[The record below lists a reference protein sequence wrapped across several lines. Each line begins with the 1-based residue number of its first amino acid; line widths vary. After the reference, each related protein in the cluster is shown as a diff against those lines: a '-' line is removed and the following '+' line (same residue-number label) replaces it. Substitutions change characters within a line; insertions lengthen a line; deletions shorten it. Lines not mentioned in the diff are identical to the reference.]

1 MMLQP
6 FQMIKAY
13 PKKYPVS
20 LLLIAAIWVLCF
32 IDVPETPLDDVSL
45 IDKWTHV
52 AMYGV
57 TCGVI
62 WLEYLLRHRR
72 ISPRRLFAF
81 AFAAPII
88 MGGVIELLQ
97 AYCTGGRRSGEWLDF
112 AADAAG
118 VILAAGAGTLL
129 AWRRTRAGKAYV

>member
-13 PKKYPVS
+13 QKKYPVS

-32 IDVPETPLDDVSL
+32 IDVPETPLGDVSL

>member
-1 MMLQP
+1 MMLQQ

-13 PKKYPVS
+13 LKKYPVS

>member
-1 MMLQP
+1 
-6 FQMIKAY
+6 MIKAY

-112 AADAAG
+112 AAGAAG
-118 VILAAGAGTLL
+118 VILAACAGTLL

>member
-1 MMLQP
+1 MMLQQ

-32 IDVPETPLDDVSL
+32 IDVPETPLGDVSL

-57 TCGVI
+57 TCSVI

>member
-118 VILAAGAGTLL
+118 VILAACAGTLL

>member
-1 MMLQP
+1 MLQQ

>member
-1 MMLQP
+1 
-6 FQMIKAY
+6 MIKAY
-13 PKKYPVS
+13 LKKYPVS

>member
-1 MMLQP
+1 
-6 FQMIKAY
+6 MIKAY

>member
-1 MMLQP
+1 MLQP

>member
-6 FQMIKAY
+6 FQIIKAY

-20 LLLIAAIWVLCF
+20 LLLIAAIWVICF

-118 VILAAGAGTLL
+118 VTLAACAGTLL

>member
-1 MMLQP
+1 MMLQQ

-81 AFAAPII
+81 AFAATII

-118 VILAAGAGTLL
+118 VILAACAGTLL

>member
-1 MMLQP
+1 
-6 FQMIKAY
+6 MIKAY

-72 ISPRRLFAF
+72 ISLRRLFAF

-97 AYCTGGRRSGEWLDF
+97 AYCTSGRRSGEWLDF

-118 VILAAGAGTLL
+118 VILAACAGTLL

>member
-1 MMLQP
+1 
-6 FQMIKAY
+6 MIKAY

-118 VILAAGAGTLL
+118 AILAACAGTLL

>member
-1 MMLQP
+1 MMLQQ

-112 AADAAG
+112 AADAVG
-118 VILAAGAGTLL
+118 VILAACAGTLL

>member
-1 MMLQP
+1 MLQP

-32 IDVPETPLDDVSL
+32 IDVPETPLGDVSL